1 MGYLLDP
8 TAFSGSTDC
17 DSSSSTKQQY
27 MLAGLCFYSLT
38 FAAAG
43 SFFLSLFA
51 VEQPRLA
58 ML

>member
-8 TAFSGSTDC
+8 TAVSGSTDYN
-17 DSSSSTKQQY
+17 SSSSTKQQC

-51 VEQPRLA
+51 V
-58 ML
+58 